1 MAESY
6 IERHRLPL
14 ELRPLFVG
22 QLSITDALRKS
33 AYAFQDG
40 SFIKVLSPNEGI
52 TSDFIRSYAR
62 DISSEIFIHESD
74 FNELHEQLRERLLKL
89 TRSLSIGDPKKN
101 SAKHAHLLSLQMSN
115 LYQDPFNDELLSGQF
130 QSGQNLSSLLLN
142 NKDIHKGLY
151 HSVAKQGHH
160 YTIAQPMLSSILL
173 LSFLQST
180 GLFSEKET
188 QSLFMASYFKD
199 IGMSFIPREKFEL
212 ADLNDF
218 DRKVFSEHAE
228 NSMKILAGRTPLAGN
243 HLELIKNHHYLNYK
257 IQALAANAKYI
268 PSEGVISGVESAMVS
283 AIDILVAMTSH
294 RPYRKAA
301 SIYQALELLKKVLT
315 DEHPQE
321 FRSLVIFL
329 KQFFG
334 K

>member
-1 MAESY
+1 MAENY
-6 IERHRLPL
+6 LERHRLPL

-22 QLSITDALRKS
+22 HLSITDALRKS
-33 AYAFQDG
+33 AYAFQNG
-40 SFIKVLSPNEGI
+40 SFTKVLSPNEGI
-52 TSDFIRSYAR
+52 TGEFIKGYAR
-62 DISSEIFIHESD
+62 DISSEIFVHEAD
-74 FNELHEQLRERLLKL
+74 FEELHEQLRERLLKL

-115 LYQDPFNDELLSGQF
+115 LYQDPFNDELLSSQY

-142 NKDIHKGLY
+142 NKGIHKGLF

-199 IGMSFIPREKFEL
+199 IGMSFVPREKFEL
-212 ADLNDF
+212 ASLTDF
-218 DRKVFSEHAE
+218 DKKVFSEHAE
-228 NSMKILAGRTPLAGN
+228 NSMKLLAGRTPLAAN
-243 HLELIKNHHYLNYK
+243 HLELIRNHHYLNYK
-257 IQALAANAKYI
+257 IQALAANSKHV
-268 PSEGVISGVESAMVS
+268 PPEGVISGVESAMVS
-283 AIDILVAMTSH
+283 AIDILVAMTSQ
-294 RPYRKAA
+294 RPYRKAV

-329 KQFFG
+329 KHFFG